1 MFSELRCIVS
11 FDKFNQF
18 NHQANIAYI
27 SAHAA
32 PDLYSSLV
40 LYVDYIRAT
49 FTLVLLDE
57 LILVSSISMLIW
69 GEPIGNM
76 HGSITWATD
85 MNCRTIPNWCCIE
98 ADYDRFYSAN
108 NSVFCPW
115 KNSSSWNA
123 VYTFMSD
130 KST

>member
-1 MFSELRCIVS
+1 MLHICDRCSANYGI
-11 FDKFNQF
+11 FCHLINLTKF

-57 LILVSSISMLIW
+57 LILVSSISLLMW
-69 GEPIGNM
+69 GEPIGN
-76 HGSITWATD
+76 HARIYNLGYSYEPQYNLNDVFIK
-85 MNCRTIPNWCCIE
+85 P
-98 ADYDRFYSAN
+98 DYDRF
-108 NSVFCPW
+108 
-115 KNSSSWNA
+115 
-123 VYTFMSD
+123 
-130 KST
+130 